1 MKKVDDRLLSA
12 YLDNELTVSEVEEL
26 EKQLSS
32 DELKHLV
39 NEKKL
44 ESSIGTLLK
53 DAPKCPDVLWGDIM
67 DQVEEK
73 PAKEKKKKPIMFG
86 VIFAAAASIFIYVG
100 IGSTNYPVWVPQ
112 SVTELAQKSKI
123 EVDRSSVNR
132 FIAEHG
138 VKLKLGDF
146 PKTHHGN
153 PVNLLGA
160 SVESMAG
167 DDVVT
172 LYFACCGE
180 PVKIFLIPNDS
191 SADKFMQEQQASGV
205 DGIVEN
211 VARGEYRVA
220 VVSSHNASDL
230 VGSILPI

>member
-1 MKKVDDRLLSA
+1 MI
-12 YLDNELTVSEVEEL
+12 
-26 EKQLSS
+26 
-32 DELKHLV
+32 

-44 ESSIGTLLK
+44 ESSIGTVLK
-53 DAPKCPDVLWGDIM
+53 DTPKCPDALWDNIM
-67 DQVEEK
+67 DQIDDK
-73 PAKEKKKKPIMFG
+73 PAEIKKKSPIMFG
-86 VIFAAAASIFIYVG
+86 VIFAAAASVLIYFG
-100 IGSTNYPVWVPQ
+100 ISSTNYPIWVPQ
-112 SVTELAQKSKI
+112 TVSELAQKSVI

-132 FIAEHG
+132 FIAERG

-180 PVKIFLIPNDS
+180 PVKIFLIPSDS
-191 SADKFMQEQQASGV
+191 SADKFMQEQEASGV
-205 DGIVEN
+205 EGIVEN
-211 VARGEYRVA
+211 VSRGDYRVA

-230 VGSILPI
+230 VDSILPI